1 MLESYRSKFPL
12 ENVAVAFFCL
22 ALIGIVLAVTMQRI
36 RFERSETIAAVVKQN
51 SNLAIAFEEHT
62 VRTLKG
68 IDQALQLIKH
78 RYEQEGLKLILHK
91 LVEDGE
97 IDDSIFI
104 GLGVDNEH
112 GKRVLGRDDS
122 KVINV
127 ADREFFTFHRQQ
139 KNDEMFIGKPALGR
153 ITGKWAIHMSRRI
166 NKPDGSF
173 GGVVVAAVDPGYFTQ
188 FYRQTDLGA
197 QGLVLLVGLDGIG
210 RAKLAGEK
218 GSFGDDWRGSSLLVE
233 QAKGPVGNL

>member
-36 RFERSETIAAVVKQN
+36 RFERNETIAAVVKQN

-97 IDDSIFI
+97 IDPSSQSMQQTASTSGFI
-104 GLGVDNEH
+104 CRETAASCSLASRWWVASPAN
-112 GKRVLGRDDS
+112 GR
-122 KVINV
+122 
-127 ADREFFTFHRQQ
+127 
-139 KNDEMFIGKPALGR
+139 
-153 ITGKWAIHMSRRI
+153 SR
-166 NKPDGSF
+166 
-173 GGVVVAAVDPGYFTQ
+173 
-188 FYRQTDLGA
+188 
-197 QGLVLLVGLDGIG
+197 
-210 RAKLAGEK
+210 
-218 GSFGDDWRGSSLLVE
+218 
-233 QAKGPVGNL
+233 

>member
-153 ITGKWAIHMSRRI
+153 ITGKWAIHMRARRAWSCWS
-166 NKPDGSF
+166 GLMAS
-173 GGVVVAAVDPGYFTQ
+173 
-188 FYRQTDLGA
+188 GA
-197 QGLVLLVGLDGIG
+197 Q
-210 RAKLAGEK
+210 
-218 GSFGDDWRGSSLLVE
+218 S
-233 QAKGPVGNL
+233 